1 MAGNKRT
8 WMYLQRPFE
17 NGDVKPDKARPFQR
31 AAMPSCWL
39 SSPPPRAR
47 ARATVRVAAGRLGE
61 VRGSRRFWVVLRRWG
76 GCRHSARSLCF
87 LRLGVP

>member
-39 SSPPPRAR
+39 SYPPLAP
-47 ARATVRVAAGRLGE
+47 GREL
-61 VRGSRRFWVVLRRWG
+61 
-76 GCRHSARSLCF
+76 LCA
-87 LRLGVP
+87 LQQVD